1 MDPTLRHAAR
11 PSVRKD
17 RGSFLCA
24 RGAARLLP
32 LTRSWDAIG
41 GSFSPLTMVPS
52 RGTLLAESAY
62 HTLPADVPL
71 GGKAAVR
78 CRYTLAQLRST
89 ESRAEQAFAWDSA
102 DCSFGQYVDCK
113 K

>member
-1 MDPTLRHAAR
+1 VPHAAR

-17 RGSFLCA
+17 RGPFLFA
-24 RGAARLLP
+24 RGYARLLP
-32 LTRSWDAIG
+32 LIASRDAIG
-41 GSFSPLTMVPS
+41 GFFSPLSMVPS

-71 GGKAAVR
+71 GGKAADR
-78 CRYTLAQLRST
+78 CLYTLAQLRST
-89 ESRAEQAFAWDSA
+89 ESRAEPTFTRDSA
-102 DCSFGQYVDCK
+102 DCSLGQYVDCK

>member
-1 MDPTLRHAAR
+1 M
-11 PSVRKD
+11 
-17 RGSFLCA
+17 RGY
-24 RGAARLLP
+24 ARLLP
-32 LTRSWDAIG
+32 LIASRDAIG
-41 GSFSPLTMVPS
+41 GSFSPLSMVPS

-62 HTLPADVPL
+62 RTLPADVPL

-78 CRYTLAQLRST
+78 CRYPLAQLRST

-102 DCSFGQYVDCK
+102 DCSFGQYVDRK